1 MHDNNYRPNMPPVN
15 DPRARFAPYYKRPPL
30 EKSPIYNGVG
40 SCKDFHIEK
49 RLGKLQTVKAAES
62 VKVIELKDA
71 FDNLRYKIVLTS
83 IDVPMTGV
91 DTSIDELTSPTG
103 KLYEVEVVNCFL
115 APNPLVIAHRPN
127 PDEKITSY
135 EVAIDIFKQYA
146 FAYARLIQADT
157 KDLQDISV
165 YKDTIGYE
173 VTCPECCGTCKFAR
187 VKKTGKDF
195 VCGVTGRLECHNPKN
210 MLSYDFNTEPMK
222 NKPPIPPCGPHFS
235 TPVDNKVM
243 IYPNVK
249 IFGKCSN
256 YEKATRRPF
265 RPADGD
271 SVGDLVD
278 RKLNAALADITNY
291 VQHATDTETIMTEVV
306 NVVGNE
312 IDSRLNS
319 GDFVVEGNRDVG
331 DYNGDGV
338 VDGLDDLAMDGVVIG
353 GQGA

>member
-1 MHDNNYRPNMPPVN
+1 MHDNNYKPDTFPVN
-15 DPRARFAPYYKRPPL
+15 DPRARFAPYYKQPPQT
-30 EKSPIYNGVG
+30 SPIYNGVG
-40 SCKDFHIEK
+40 SCKDFHEEK

-83 IDVPMTGV
+83 IDVPTTNV
-91 DTSIDELTSPTG
+91 DTTVDEITSPTG
-103 KLYEVEVVNCFL
+103 KLYEIEVVNCFL
-115 APNPLVIAHRPN
+115 APNPLVIAHKPD

-135 EVAIDIFKQYA
+135 EDAICIFKQYA

-173 VTCPECCGTCKFAR
+173 MTCPECCGTCKFAR
-187 VKKTGKDF
+187 VKKTRKDF

-210 MLSYDFNTEPMK
+210 MLTYDFNSEPMK
-222 NKPPIPPCGPHFS
+222 HKPPISPCGPHFS
-235 TPVDNKVM
+235 TPTDNKVV
-243 IYPNVK
+243 IHPNVK

-256 YEKATRRPF
+256 YEKAIARPY
-265 RPADGD
+265 RPIAGD
-271 SVGDLVD
+271 SVGELVD
-278 RKLNAALADITNY
+278 RKLNAALADITDY
-291 VQHATDTETIMTEVV
+291 VQHATDTQTIMSEVV

-312 IDSRLNS
+312 IDNRLNA
-319 GDFVVEGNRDVG
+319 GNFIVAGNKDIE

-338 VDGLDDLAMDGVVIG
+338 VDGLDDLAIDGVIIG